1 MNDET
6 VMCLGY
12 CASAEEAGLTVAM
25 MALVLIEMVRKTSS
39 QSCCFQLSPE
49 SVLFRH
55 KHEAADVVGR
65 VLGSGFA
72 CGLG

>member
-1 MNDET
+1 MH
-6 VMCLGY
+6 LGY
-12 CASAEEAGLTVAM
+12 CASAEGAGLTVLTTAS
-25 MALVLIEMVRKTSS
+25 VFIEMVRKTSS
-39 QSCCFQLSPE
+39 QPCCSQLSLE

-65 VLGSGFA
+65 VPVSGFA